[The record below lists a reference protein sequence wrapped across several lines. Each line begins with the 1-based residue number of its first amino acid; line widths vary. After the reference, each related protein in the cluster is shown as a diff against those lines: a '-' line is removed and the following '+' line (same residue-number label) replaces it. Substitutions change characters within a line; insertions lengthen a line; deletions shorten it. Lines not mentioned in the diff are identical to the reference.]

1 MDEAIKKAG
10 RLSALEKALTI
21 LEIITDQPQSIGL
34 PDLTSRTGLPRQT
47 LHRLLKQLEAEGLI
61 VRDPSRVRFSIG
73 PRLARLSM
81 NALLSTNQDAP
92 VRTILQSLVEDIHET
107 CNLGVL
113 DGMEFMY
120 LERIETDWALRVSL
134 QAGSR
139 VPAHSSAGGK
149 MLLANLP
156 GPLRKRLLKAA
167 PLNAFTKFTITDPGQ
182 LEEHLQGIR
191 ELGYSLN
198 NQETTIGIIGVAV
211 PVLDQSGKS
220 LAALA
225 CHAPSA
231 RVSPEEIIGHVHRL
245 RQAAKDMAPV
255 WDDPID
261 ANL

>member
-1 MDEAIKKAG
+1 MDEAVKKG
-10 RLSALEKALTI
+10 NRLSALEKALAI

-61 VRDPSRVRFSIG
+61 VRDPSRARFSIG

-81 NALLSTNQDAP
+81 NALLSTNHHAP
-92 VRTILQSLVEDIHET
+92 VRTILQSLVDDIHET

-120 LERIETDWALRVSL
+120 LERIETDWTLRVSL

-167 PLNAFTKFTITDPGQ
+167 PLNAFTEFTITDPGQ
-182 LEEHLQGIR
+182 LEKHLQGIR

-245 RQAAKDMAPV
+245 RQAAKELAPV
-255 WDDPID
+255 WDDPTD
-261 ANL
+261 ANP